1 MGCARHSAFPIL
13 HSAFIV
19 QRVLIVDDEPA
30 IVSAVRER
38 LERDGLAVLA
48 AGSGEQALALFD
60 EGPPDLLLLDV
71 GLPGMDGFELLR
83 RLRAAGRDTPV
94 VLLTARGDEI
104 DRVVGIELGA
114 DDYVVKPFSVREL
127 SARVRA
133 LLRRAA
139 EVAALRAQVA
149 ASVPAPAVPASLRID
164 PARRRAYLADTPLDL
179 RPREFDL
186 LALLARHPGQVF
198 SRDALLRQVWGQE
211 GFLDARTVDVH
222 VRRLR
227 AALAA
232 ADPAAAELIQTER
245 GVGYRLGAT

>member
-1 MGCARHSAFPIL
+1 
-13 HSAFIV
+13 V

-30 IVSAVRER
+30 IVAAVRER

-48 AGSGEQALALFD
+48 AESGERALAIVA
-60 EGPPDLLLLDV
+60 EGPPDLILLDV

-83 RLRAAGRDTPV
+83 RLRADGLGTPV
-94 VLLTARGDEI
+94 LLLTARGDEN

-127 SARVRA
+127 AARVRA

-139 EVAALRAQVA
+139 EVAALRARLAEQPEA
-149 ASVPAPAVPASLRID
+149 APAGLQLD
-164 PARRRAYLADTPLDL
+164 QARRRVSLGGVAVEL

-186 LALLARHPGQVF
+186 LALLLRHPGQVF

-211 GFLDARTVDVH
+211 GYLDARTVDVH
-222 VRRLR
+222 VRRIR

-232 ADPAAAELIQTER
+232 VDPAALPRAEA
-245 GVGYRLGAT
+245 VAGAAQAPSGRSSPASGRSRSSAAGAGAP

>member
-1 MGCARHSAFPIL
+1 M
-13 HSAFIV
+13 

-30 IVSAVRER
+30 IVAAVRER

-48 AGSGEQALALFD
+48 AGSGEQALDLLD
-60 EGPPDLLLLDV
+60 EGLPDLLLLDV
-71 GLPGMDGFELLR
+71 GLPGIDGFELLR
-83 RLRAAGRDTPV
+83 RLRARGLDVPV

-104 DRVVGIELGA
+104 DRVVGLELGA

-127 SARVRA
+127 AARVRA

-139 EVAALRAQVA
+139 EVAALRARVA
-149 ASVPAPAVPASLRID
+149 ASTAPGDSASDSAAAGNAAGSEHGGLRIE
-164 PARRRAYLADTPLDL
+164 ASRRRATFRGTPLEL

-186 LALLARHPGQVF
+186 LALLARHPGQVW

-222 VRRLR
+222 IRRLR

-232 ADPAAAELIQTER
+232 VDPVAAELIQTEW
-245 GVGYRLGAT
+245 GVGYKFEG